1 MHEWEHLFHRVRQ
14 RINISTL
21 IRLKVYLWGL
31 ILCIV
36 LYKVWIILS
45 GEWWI
50 LNNFKMR
57 KLEYLNAGRELAIKC
72 WKIRLKFVWSVGWSA
87 ENSDR
92 ILWVKRLHRR
102 VPFQSKRDPF
112 FIIMGENVNYMCKT
126 GMFYLGC
133 RKLRKI
139 HLMIR
144 IVFIVTYHD
153 SSDVVGWLF

>member
-1 MHEWEHLFHRVRQ
+1 MEKKKKICCWRGTYGFV
-14 RINISTL
+14 
-21 IRLKVYLWGL
+21 G
-31 ILCIV
+31 
-36 LYKVWIILS
+36 
-45 GEWWI
+45 I

-153 SSDVVGWLF
+153 SSNVVGWLF

>member
-1 MHEWEHLFHRVRQ
+1 MISVILYVFQGTGGKKKKDLLLERRIRVCGNIKYFLRWE
-14 RINISTL
+14 
-21 IRLKVYLWGL
+21 
-31 ILCIV
+31 
-36 LYKVWIILS
+36 
-45 GEWWI
+45 I
-50 LNNFKMR
+50 LNI
-57 KLEYLNAGRELAIKC
+57 LNAGRKSEIKC
-72 WKIRLKFVWSVGWSA
+72 WKVRLKSVWSVGWSA

-92 ILWVKRLHRR
+92 ILWVKCLHGG
-102 VPFQSKRDPF
+102 VPFQSKRDTF
-112 FIIMGENVNYMCKT
+112 FIIMGENINYMCKT